1 MMNDL
6 AVNVENA
13 VTEAAGQFA
22 STLSQYKWDLLPDSQ
37 LYAAKQAL
45 TKSDYIM
52 KIAAGDPSAVHS
64 SLVQSAILGLD
75 LTEGK
80 RQGWLLPR
88 KNQNGKTVIHLQ
100 VGYKGVEA
108 IHQRMGVI
116 DRLVIRVVRENDE
129 FEWSGDDAE
138 KPRHEAKP
146 SWFANDEERGKIS
159 GAFAITYFPDGSIN
173 VVTAPIT
180 DIFEKHRDR
189 SESYKSYKAKTDK
202 GEWAYEPPWVSDEKS
217 MVEKTMAYIAA
228 KQWPANIRDEGQSS
242 KILETLHETDIADY
256 NYTYTQDQK
265 DAFNDFVEN
274 KDSLGMYLF
283 TKRVDTEV
291 YLALFMNLKKSF
303 PKGQKVKL
311 KNEFN
316 EFVQTGGNQFFEV
329 VRGIEDFDSALIQEN
344 IEGCPEIT
352 LKLLK
357 SMLDD
362 NQKKVLDELL
372 EQSEAIEN

>member
-1 MMNDL
+1 MNDL
-6 AVNVENA
+6 AVQVDQA
-13 VTEAAGQFA
+13 VTGAAGQFV

-37 LYAAKQAL
+37 LHAAKQAL

-52 KIAAGDPSAVHS
+52 KIAAGDANAVHGA
-64 SLVQSAILGLD
+64 LMQSAILGLD

-88 KNQNGKTVIHLQ
+88 KNQNGKTVIQLQ

-116 DRLVIRVVRENDE
+116 DRLVIRVVRENDD

-146 SWFANDEERGKIS
+146 NWFASDEERGKIS

-180 DIFEKHRDR
+180 DIFERHRDR

-202 GEWAYEPPWVSDEKS
+202 GEWAYSPPWVTDEKS

-228 KQWPANIRDEGQSS
+228 KQWPANIRDDGQSS
-242 KILETLHETDIADY
+242 KILETLHETDVADY
-256 NYTYTQDQK
+256 NYQYTAQQK
-265 DAFNDFVEN
+265 EAFYGFIEN
-274 KDSLGMYLF
+274 NDSLGMYLF
-283 TKRVDTEV
+283 SKRVDIEV
-291 YLALFMNLKKSF
+291 YIALYKGLISSVPRGGKGKRREEHEKVMNEGESI
-303 PKGQKVKL
+303 
-311 KNEFN
+311 
-316 EFVQTGGNQFFEV
+316 FFEIIKLIEKEDNHGV
-329 VRGIEDFDSALIQEN
+329 LETIED
-344 IEGCPEIT
+344 CPEIT

-357 SMLDD
+357 TFLDD
-362 NQKKVLDELL
+362 SQKEFVDALSKVVE
-372 EQSEAIEN
+372 SE